1 MASPLTTLVGEN
13 LGEGY
18 YKWSDSVYCNGNHH
32 VYGIPLTANRDLK
45 FNPTDKSSAP
55 IEPDLGDRYKY
66 DGGTEDEKGCIYCT
80 PHDCWNTRGMLKIET
95 NTDNVTILDARP
107 PEEEEGQHNTGTG
120 RYFKWTKGALGLDGN
135 IYFMPMDFASP
146 ILKLNTDTDTFES
159 VGDELGEGQYSGRY
173 CWAVRC
179 IDGCIYGIPNMS
191 NHIVKYDPVSQVT
204 SCVGKKHTRHFN
216 FGGNGQRW
224 VYLRAQQAR

>member
-135 IYFMPMDFASP
+135 IYFMPMDFASR
-146 ILKLNTDTDTFES
+146 ILKLIPTPILLKVLETNWEKDSIVVGIAGQS
-159 VGDELGEGQYSGRY
+159 VASTGAFMEFLI
-173 CWAVRC
+173 CP
-179 IDGCIYGIPNMS
+179 I
-191 NHIVKYDPVSQVT
+191 T
-204 SCVGKKHTRHFN
+204 
-216 FGGNGQRW
+216 
-224 VYLRAQQAR
+224 L